1 LSQSE
6 REKLLDSLGWK
17 LLHEL
22 QTDARISFAKL
33 GRRVGLS
40 TPAVAERVRRMEDE
54 GIIRAYRA
62 EIDPARVGLPITAFI
77 RMSIVGN
84 VLVKLTECVHTMP
97 EIVECNRGTGED
109 SFILKV
115 SAVSIEHLKDVI
127 DRLTPFGTTST
138 SLVLESLI
146 ERNLL
151 TPEVLDWGASRKQE
165 WSATKRPVRST
176 RSSSQNFEGYGLLR
190 QRKSSAQAGVTG
202 KERRQSA
209 SGSPPPGM
217 PERRKA

>member
-1 LSQSE
+1 MSQSE
-6 REKLLDSLGWK
+6 REKLLDPLGWK
-17 LLHEL
+17 LLKEL
-22 QTDARISFAKL
+22 QADARISFAQL

-62 EIDPARVGLPITAFI
+62 EIDPASVGLPITAFI

-84 VLVKLTECVHTMP
+84 VLARLTECVHEMP
-97 EIVECNRGTGED
+97 EIIECSRGTGED

-115 SAVSIEHLKDVI
+115 NAVSVEHLKDVI

-146 ERNLL
+146 EKNLL
-151 TPEVLDWGASRKQE
+151 SPKNLDWTISRKLDPH
-165 WSATKRPVRST
+165 TGRRPVRGTAST
-176 RSSSQNFEGYGLLR
+176 STGFEGYGLLR
-190 QRKSSAQAGVTG
+190 IRRSPSENRIPARD
-202 KERRQSA
+202 RRQNSI
-209 SGSPPPGM
+209 GRPPQGIA
-217 PERRKA
+217 ERRKP

>member
-1 LSQSE
+1 MPQSD
-6 REKLLDSLGWK
+6 REKLLDPLGWK
-17 LLHEL
+17 LLLEL
-22 QTDARISFAKL
+22 QTDARISFAEL

-62 EIDPARVGLPITAFI
+62 EIDPSSVGLPITAFI

-84 VLVKLTECVHTMP
+84 VLEKLTERVHAMP
-97 EIVECNRGTGED
+97 EIVECHRGTGED

-115 SAVSIEHLKDVI
+115 NVVSVEQLKDVI

-138 SLVLESLI
+138 SLVLSSLI

-151 TPEVLDWGASRKQE
+151 SPLNLQWADSRKPR
-165 WSATKRPVRST
+165 A
-176 RSSSQNFEGYGLLR
+176 
-190 QRKSSAQAGVTG
+190 
-202 KERRQSA
+202 
-209 SGSPPPGM
+209 
-217 PERRKA
+217 

>member
-1 LSQSE
+1 MPQSD
-6 REKLLDSLGWK
+6 REKLLDPLGWK
-17 LLHEL
+17 LLVEL
-22 QTDARISFAKL
+22 QTDARISFAEL

-62 EIDPARVGLPITAFI
+62 EIDPSSVGLPITAFI

-84 VLVKLTECVHTMP
+84 VLAKLTERVHAMP
-97 EIVECNRGTGED
+97 EIVECHRGTGED

-115 SAVSIEHLKDVI
+115 NVVSVEQLKDVI

-138 SLVLESLI
+138 SLVLSSLI

-151 TPEVLDWGASRKQE
+151 SPQNLEWAGSCKPGA
-165 WSATKRPVRST
+165 
-176 RSSSQNFEGYGLLR
+176 
-190 QRKSSAQAGVTG
+190 
-202 KERRQSA
+202 
-209 SGSPPPGM
+209 
-217 PERRKA
+217 

>member
-1 LSQSE
+1 LPQSD
-6 REKLLDSLGWK
+6 REKLLDPLGWK
-17 LLHEL
+17 LLVEL
-22 QTDARISFAKL
+22 QTDARISFAEL

-62 EIDPARVGLPITAFI
+62 EIDPSSVGLPITAFI

-84 VLVKLTECVHTMP
+84 VLAKLTERVHAMP
-97 EIVECNRGTGED
+97 EIVECHRGTGED

-115 SAVSIEHLKDVI
+115 NVVSVEQLKDVI

-138 SLVLESLI
+138 SLVLSSLI

-151 TPEVLDWGASRKQE
+151 SPQNLEWAGSRK
-165 WSATKRPVRST
+165 
-176 RSSSQNFEGYGLLR
+176 
-190 QRKSSAQAGVTG
+190 
-202 KERRQSA
+202 
-209 SGSPPPGM
+209 PG
-217 PERRKA
+217 A

>member
-1 LSQSE
+1 MPQSD
-6 REKLLDSLGWK
+6 REKLLDPLGWK
-17 LLHEL
+17 LLVEL
-22 QTDARISFAKL
+22 QTDARISFAEL

-62 EIDPARVGLPITAFI
+62 EIDPSSVGLPITAFI

-84 VLVKLTECVHTMP
+84 VLAKLTERVHAMP
-97 EIVECNRGTGED
+97 EIVECHRGTGED

-115 SAVSIEHLKDVI
+115 NVVSVEQLKDVI

-138 SLVLESLI
+138 SLVLSSLI

-151 TPEVLDWGASRKQE
+151 SPLNLQWADSRK
-165 WSATKRPVRST
+165 P
-176 RSSSQNFEGYGLLR
+176 
-190 QRKSSAQAGVTG
+190 
-202 KERRQSA
+202 
-209 SGSPPPGM
+209 GS
-217 PERRKA
+217 